1 MTVRL
6 GLLSLVIAGLGAAA
20 APSSYAA
27 PANSWDGIWTGM
39 LDDQVSISIRVAN
52 NKPLNYAIKGT
63 PIGITF
69 SKVSGTS
76 LEFGDTDH
84 YRIDLK
90 RTGDATATAS
100 YFGRH
105 GYSITKLTRTK
116 P

>member
-1 MTVRL
+1 MTTRL
-6 GLLSLVIAGLGAAA
+6 GLLSLLVVGLGASAT
-20 APSSYAA
+20 PSSYAA
-27 PANSWDGIWTGM
+27 PANTWDGIWTGM
-39 LDDQVSISIRVAN
+39 LDDQVSISIRIAD

-69 SKVSGTS
+69 SKASATS
-76 LEFGDTDH
+76 LEFGDTHH

-105 GYSITKLTRTK
+105 GYSITKMTRTK
-116 P
+116 N

>member
-1 MTVRL
+1 MITRL
-6 GLLSLVIAGLGAAA
+6 GLLSLLVVGLGAAA
-20 APSSYAA
+20 TPSSYAA
-27 PANSWDGIWTGM
+27 PANTWNGIWTGM
-39 LDDQVSISIRVAN
+39 LDDQVAITIRIAN
-52 NKPLNYAIKGT
+52 DKLNYAIKGT

-105 GYSITKLTRTK
+105 GYSITKMTRTK
-116 P
+116 N